1 MHPTD
6 RPPPSD
12 EHSPDWLLL
21 ERVASGEASSADRAA
36 LARWIGT
43 DSERQRLFESVER
56 VVHGVRATHDPTF
69 DAAASL
75 ARVRRRLGMP
85 GGPGETRDPRASPHR
100 GIHFLN
106 ERSPGGS
113 LAARLGMLA
122 AASVVLAVGAAV
134 GLTVVR
140 HRAPSAVDRLYTT
153 AMGERAELRLTDGT
167 RVVLAPASRLHVTGG
182 FGNDQRAVDLEGE
195 AFFSVAH
202 DAARPFVVRV
212 RNLRATDVGTSF
224 DVTAYSGDSAVR
236 VSVAEG
242 RVTLTAGSAAAV
254 PLAGGDVASVGA
266 TGVPTVN
273 HHVDIAAFTN
283 WTSGRL
289 DFRAVPLRDAV
300 RELSRWYA
308 VDLTIGDRA
317 LDDVPLTASFRDEP
331 VTEVLHILA
340 VTVGARVARH
350 DNTFVLLPHAAL
362 PPAP

>member
-1 MHPTD
+1 VHPSD

-12 EHSPDWLLL
+12 EHTPDWLLL
-21 ERVASGEASSADRAA
+21 ERVASGQASTADRAA
-36 LARWIGT
+36 LAHWIGT
-43 DSERQRLFESVER
+43 DPERQRLFESVER
-56 VVHGVRATHDPTF
+56 VVHGVRAAHDPTF

-75 ARVRRRLGMP
+75 ARVRTRLGMTGTP
-85 GGPGETRDPRASPHR
+85 GDTRDPHLRVSPRH
-100 GIHFLN
+100 GIHLLA
-106 ERSPGGS
+106 ERSP
-113 LAARLGMLA
+113 AARFGMLA
-122 AASVVLAVGAAV
+122 AASVVLAVGAVV

-140 HRAPSAVDRLYTT
+140 HRGASTVDHLYTT
-153 AMGERAELRLTDGT
+153 ATGERAELRLTDGT

-182 FGNDQRAVDLEGE
+182 FGNDRRAVDLEGE
-195 AFFSVAH
+195 AFFSVVH
-202 DAARPFVVRV
+202 DAARPFVVHV
-212 RNLRATDVGTSF
+212 RNLQATDVGTSF
-224 DVTAYSGDSAVR
+224 DVTAYRGDSAVR

-242 RVTLTAGSAAAV
+242 RVALTAGSAAAV

-273 HHVDIAAFTN
+273 HHVDITAFTN

-289 DFRAVPLRDAV
+289 DFRAIPLRDAV

-340 VTVGARVARH
+340 VTVGARVVRH
-350 DNTFVLLPHAAL
+350 DNTLVLLPRGA
-362 PPAP
+362 PPQAP